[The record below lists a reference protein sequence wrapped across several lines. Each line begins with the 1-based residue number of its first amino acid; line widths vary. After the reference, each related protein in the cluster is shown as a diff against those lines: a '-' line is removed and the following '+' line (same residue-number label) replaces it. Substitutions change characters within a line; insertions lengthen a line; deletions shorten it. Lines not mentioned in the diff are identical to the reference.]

1 MSKIDA
7 PFMCI
12 ILFIEKERC
21 HLNVSLSLYIKDK
34 KGKERMTTNDS
45 ELHLLID
52 EISQI
57 VYLDFLENEN
67 IYVDKS
73 DEIRAL
79 SKSAYRRLMSIDQA
93 RVLFLQYRSVYKSKS
108 TTDVMIEILPKLVE
122 METKYA

>member
-1 MSKIDA
+1 
-7 PFMCI
+7 
-12 ILFIEKERC
+12 
-21 HLNVSLSLYIKDK
+21 
-34 KGKERMTTNDS
+34 MTTNDS

-79 SKSAYRRLMSIDQA
+79 SKSAYRRLMSIDHA

-122 METKYA
+122 METRYA

>member
-1 MSKIDA
+1 
-7 PFMCI
+7 
-12 ILFIEKERC
+12 
-21 HLNVSLSLYIKDK
+21 
-34 KGKERMTTNDS
+34 MTTNDS

-73 DEIRAL
+73 DEIRSL

-108 TTDVMIEILPKLVE
+108 TIDAMIEILPKLVE
-122 METKYA
+122 MENRYA

>member
-1 MSKIDA
+1 
-7 PFMCI
+7 
-12 ILFIEKERC
+12 
-21 HLNVSLSLYIKDK
+21 
-34 KGKERMTTNDS
+34 MTTNDS

-122 METKYA
+122 METRYA

>member
-1 MSKIDA
+1 
-7 PFMCI
+7 
-12 ILFIEKERC
+12 
-21 HLNVSLSLYIKDK
+21 
-34 KGKERMTTNDS
+34 MTTNDS

-52 EISQI
+52 EIGQI

-108 TTDVMIEILPKLVE
+108 KSTTDVMIEILPKLVE
-122 METKYA
+122 MENRYA

>member
-1 MSKIDA
+1 
-7 PFMCI
+7 
-12 ILFIEKERC
+12 
-21 HLNVSLSLYIKDK
+21 
-34 KGKERMTTNDS
+34 MTTNDS

-52 EISQI
+52 EVSQI

-79 SKSAYRRLMSIDQA
+79 SKSAYRRLISIDQA

-108 TTDVMIEILPKLVE
+108 TIDAMIEILPKLVE
-122 METKYA
+122 MENRYA

>member
-1 MSKIDA
+1 
-7 PFMCI
+7 
-12 ILFIEKERC
+12 
-21 HLNVSLSLYIKDK
+21 
-34 KGKERMTTNDS
+34 MTTNDS
-45 ELHLLID
+45 ELHLLTD

-108 TTDVMIEILPKLVE
+108 STDVMIEILPKLVE
-122 METKYA
+122 MENRYA

>member
-1 MSKIDA
+1 
-7 PFMCI
+7 
-12 ILFIEKERC
+12 
-21 HLNVSLSLYIKDK
+21 
-34 KGKERMTTNDS
+34 MTTNDS

-79 SKSAYRRLMSIDQA
+79 SKSAYRRLMSIDQS

-122 METKYA
+122 METRYA

>member
-1 MSKIDA
+1 
-7 PFMCI
+7 
-12 ILFIEKERC
+12 
-21 HLNVSLSLYIKDK
+21 
-34 KGKERMTTNDS
+34 MTTKDS

-79 SKSAYRRLMSIDQA
+79 SKSAHRRLMSIDQA

-122 METKYA
+122 METRYA

>member
-1 MSKIDA
+1 MHLYVYNFVHREREMSSE
-7 PFMCI
+7 C
-12 ILFIEKERC
+12 
-21 HLNVSLSLYIKDK
+21 LSFSVYRRSE
-34 KGKERMTTNDS
+34 GKYRMTTNDS

-73 DEIRAL
+73 DEIRSL

-108 TTDVMIEILPKLVE
+108 TTDAMIEILPKLVE
-122 METKYA
+122 MENRYA

>member
-1 MSKIDA
+1 
-7 PFMCI
+7 
-12 ILFIEKERC
+12 
-21 HLNVSLSLYIKDK
+21 
-34 KGKERMTTNDS
+34 MTTNDS

-93 RVLFLQYRSVYKSKS
+93 RVLFLQYRSVYRSKS
-108 TTDVMIEILPKLVE
+108 TTDVMIEISPKLVE
-122 METKYA
+122 METRYA

>member
-1 MSKIDA
+1 
-7 PFMCI
+7 
-12 ILFIEKERC
+12 
-21 HLNVSLSLYIKDK
+21 
-34 KGKERMTTNDS
+34 MTTNDS
-45 ELHLLID
+45 ELHLLIE

-73 DEIRAL
+73 EEIRAL
-79 SKSAYRRLMSIDQA
+79 SRSAYRRLMSIDQA

-122 METKYA
+122 METRYA

>member
-1 MSKIDA
+1 
-7 PFMCI
+7 
-12 ILFIEKERC
+12 
-21 HLNVSLSLYIKDK
+21 
-34 KGKERMTTNDS
+34 MTTNDS

-73 DEIRAL
+73 EEIRAL
-79 SKSAYRRLMSIDQA
+79 SKSAYRRLISIDQA

-122 METKYA
+122 METRYA

>member
-1 MSKIDA
+1 
-7 PFMCI
+7 
-12 ILFIEKERC
+12 
-21 HLNVSLSLYIKDK
+21 
-34 KGKERMTTNDS
+34 MTTNDS
-45 ELHLLID
+45 ELHLLIE

-122 METKYA
+122 METRYA

>member
-1 MSKIDA
+1 MTID
-7 PFMCI
+7 
-12 ILFIEKERC
+12 K
-21 HLNVSLSLYIKDK
+21 
-34 KGKERMTTNDS
+34 S
-45 ELHLLID
+45 ELQLLID

-67 IYVDKS
+67 ILVDKS
-73 DEIRAL
+73 DEIRTL

-122 METKYA
+122 MENRYA

>member
-1 MSKIDA
+1 
-7 PFMCI
+7 
-12 ILFIEKERC
+12 
-21 HLNVSLSLYIKDK
+21 
-34 KGKERMTTNDS
+34 MTTNDS
-45 ELHLLID
+45 ELYLLID

-108 TTDVMIEILPKLVE
+108 TIDVMIEILPKLVE
-122 METKYA
+122 METRYV

>member
-1 MSKIDA
+1 
-7 PFMCI
+7 
-12 ILFIEKERC
+12 
-21 HLNVSLSLYIKDK
+21 
-34 KGKERMTTNDS
+34 MTTNDS

-108 TTDVMIEILPKLVE
+108 TTDVMIEILSKLVE
-122 METKYA
+122 MENRYA

>member
-1 MSKIDA
+1 
-7 PFMCI
+7 
-12 ILFIEKERC
+12 
-21 HLNVSLSLYIKDK
+21 
-34 KGKERMTTNDS
+34 MTTKDS

-108 TTDVMIEILPKLVE
+108 TIDAMIEILPKLVE

>member
-1 MSKIDA
+1 
-7 PFMCI
+7 
-12 ILFIEKERC
+12 
-21 HLNVSLSLYIKDK
+21 
-34 KGKERMTTNDS
+34 MTTNDS

-73 DEIRAL
+73 DEIRSL

-108 TTDVMIEILPKLVE
+108 TIDAMIEILPKLVE
-122 METKYA
+122 METRYA

>member
-1 MSKIDA
+1 
-7 PFMCI
+7 
-12 ILFIEKERC
+12 
-21 HLNVSLSLYIKDK
+21 
-34 KGKERMTTNDS
+34 MTTNDS
-45 ELHLLID
+45 DLHLLID

-93 RVLFLQYRSVYKSKS
+93 RVLFLQYRSVYRSKS

-122 METKYA
+122 METRYV

>member
-1 MSKIDA
+1 
-7 PFMCI
+7 
-12 ILFIEKERC
+12 
-21 HLNVSLSLYIKDK
+21 
-34 KGKERMTTNDS
+34 MTTNDS

-108 TTDVMIEILPKLVE
+108 TIDAMIEILPKLVE
-122 METKYA
+122 METRYV

>member
-1 MSKIDA
+1 
-7 PFMCI
+7 
-12 ILFIEKERC
+12 
-21 HLNVSLSLYIKDK
+21 
-34 KGKERMTTNDS
+34 MTTNDS

-79 SKSAYRRLMSIDQA
+79 SKSAYRRLMSIDQV

-122 METKYA
+122 METRYA

>member
-1 MSKIDA
+1 
-7 PFMCI
+7 
-12 ILFIEKERC
+12 
-21 HLNVSLSLYIKDK
+21 
-34 KGKERMTTNDS
+34 MTTNDS

-79 SKSAYRRLMSIDQA
+79 SKSACRRLMSIDQA

-122 METKYA
+122 MENRYA

>member
-1 MSKIDA
+1 
-7 PFMCI
+7 
-12 ILFIEKERC
+12 
-21 HLNVSLSLYIKDK
+21 
-34 KGKERMTTNDS
+34 MTTNDS
-45 ELHLLID
+45 ELHFLID

-73 DEIRAL
+73 DEIRSL

-122 METKYA
+122 MENRYA

>member
-1 MSKIDA
+1 
-7 PFMCI
+7 
-12 ILFIEKERC
+12 
-21 HLNVSLSLYIKDK
+21 
-34 KGKERMTTNDS
+34 MTTNDS

-79 SKSAYRRLMSIDQA
+79 SRSAYRRLMSIDQA

-108 TTDVMIEILPKLVE
+108 TIDTMIEILPKLVE
-122 METKYA
+122 METRYA

>member
-1 MSKIDA
+1 
-7 PFMCI
+7 
-12 ILFIEKERC
+12 
-21 HLNVSLSLYIKDK
+21 
-34 KGKERMTTNDS
+34 MTTNDS

-73 DEIRAL
+73 DEIRSL

-108 TTDVMIEILPKLVE
+108 TTDTMIEILPKLVE
-122 METKYA
+122 MENRYA

>member
-1 MSKIDA
+1 
-7 PFMCI
+7 
-12 ILFIEKERC
+12 
-21 HLNVSLSLYIKDK
+21 
-34 KGKERMTTNDS
+34 MTTNDS

-79 SKSAYRRLMSIDQA
+79 SKSAYRRLMSIDQT
-93 RVLFLQYRSVYKSKS
+93 RVLFLQYRSIYKTKS
-108 TTDVMIEILPKLVE
+108 TTDTMIEILPKLVE
-122 METKYA
+122 METQYA

>member
-1 MSKIDA
+1 
-7 PFMCI
+7 
-12 ILFIEKERC
+12 
-21 HLNVSLSLYIKDK
+21 
-34 KGKERMTTNDS
+34 MTTNDS

-93 RVLFLQYRSVYKSKS
+93 RVLFLQHRSVYKSKS
-108 TTDVMIEILPKLVE
+108 TIDTMIEILPKLVE
-122 METKYA
+122 MENRYA

>member
-1 MSKIDA
+1 
-7 PFMCI
+7 
-12 ILFIEKERC
+12 
-21 HLNVSLSLYIKDK
+21 
-34 KGKERMTTNDS
+34 MTTNDS

-79 SKSAYRRLMSIDQA
+79 SKSAYRRLISIDQA

-122 METKYA
+122 METRYA

>member
-1 MSKIDA
+1 
-7 PFMCI
+7 
-12 ILFIEKERC
+12 
-21 HLNVSLSLYIKDK
+21 
-34 KGKERMTTNDS
+34 MTTKDS

-79 SKSAYRRLMSIDQA
+79 SKSAHRRLMSIDRA

-108 TTDVMIEILPKLVE
+108 TIDAMIEILPELVE
-122 METKYA
+122 MENRYV

>member
-1 MSKIDA
+1 
-7 PFMCI
+7 
-12 ILFIEKERC
+12 
-21 HLNVSLSLYIKDK
+21 
-34 KGKERMTTNDS
+34 MTTNDS
-45 ELHLLID
+45 ELHFSID

-79 SKSAYRRLMSIDQA
+79 SKSAYRRLISIDQA

-122 METKYA
+122 METRYA

>member
-1 MSKIDA
+1 
-7 PFMCI
+7 
-12 ILFIEKERC
+12 
-21 HLNVSLSLYIKDK
+21 
-34 KGKERMTTNDS
+34 MTTNAS

-122 METKYA
+122 METRYA